1 MSTIKIENLTFAY
14 PGGADNVFEG
24 LNLQLDSN
32 WRLGLVGRN
41 GRGKTTLL
49 RLLMGEYEYSGKIS
63 AGVRFEYFPKPAEDA
78 SRTLAE
84 VLRASCPDAED
95 WELERE
101 LGLLGVDDGALE
113 RPFGTLSNGEQTKAM
128 LAALFIDRGSF
139 PLIDEPTNHLDAEG
153 RRRVAAYLSRKRGFI
168 LVSHD
173 RSFLDGCVDHILSL
187 NRSGAELRAGSFS
200 AWYADFEARQ
210 AAESAANDRLKK
222 DIARLK
228 QSAARASEWSDRV
241 EASKKGALDKG
252 YVGHKAAK
260 MMKRSKSIEA
270 RQNRAAEEKSA
281 LLKDAESAGELKLS
295 PLIYRSETLARFE
308 RVSIAYGGRRVCA
321 PVSFEIGR
329 GERIALSGG
338 NGSGKSSLI
347 KLLLGAGVPHEGEVR
362 VGSGL
367 EISYVPQDASGLA
380 GSLADFAR
388 EGGVDEALFKAVLR
402 KLGFERAQLALDMS
416 ELSAGQKKK
425 ALIARS
431 LCTRAHLYVW
441 DEPLNY
447 IDLWSRVQLERLI
460 LRFEPSLLFVEHD
473 AAFRRSVATRT
484 VELQAGDDKA

>member
-1 MSTIKIENLTFAY
+1 MSIIKIENLTFAY

-24 LNLQLDSN
+24 LNLQLDSD

-63 AGVRFEYFPKPAEDA
+63 AGARFEYFPRPVEDA
-78 SRTLAE
+78 SLPLAE
-84 VLRASCPDAED
+84 VLRASCPEAAG

-101 LGLLGVDDGALE
+101 LGLLGVDAGALE
-113 RPFGTLSNGEQTKAM
+113 RPFDTLSNGEQTKAM
-128 LAALFIDRGSF
+128 LAALFIDRGAV
-139 PLIDEPTNHLDAEG
+139 PLIDEPTNHLDAG
-153 RRRVAAYLSRKRGFI
+153 SRRRVAAYLSRKRGFI

-187 NRSGAELRAGSFS
+187 NRSGAELRAASFS

-210 AAESAANDRLKK
+210 AAEAALNERLKK
-222 DIARLK
+222 DIGRLR
-228 QSAARASEWSDRV
+228 QSAGRAAEWSDRV
-241 EASKKGALDKG
+241 EASKKGAPDKG

-260 MMKRSKSIEA
+260 MMKRAKSIEA
-270 RQNRAAEEKSA
+270 RQNRAADEKSA
-281 LLKDAESAGELKLS
+281 LLRDAESAGELKLS

-308 RVSIAYGGRRVCA
+308 DVSVVYHGRHVCG
-321 PVSFEIGR
+321 PVSFEIER
-329 GERIALSGG
+329 GGRIALSGG

-347 KLLLGAGVPHEGEVR
+347 RLLLGADVPHEGTVS

-367 EISYVPQDASGLA
+367 VVSYVPQDASGLA
-380 GSLADFAR
+380 GSLSDYAR
-388 EGGVDEALFKAVLR
+388 EYGVDESLFKAILR
-402 KLGFERAQLALDMS
+402 KLGFERAQLALDLS

-431 LCTRAHLYVW
+431 LCERAHLYVW

-447 IDLWSRVQLERLI
+447 IDLWSRMQLERLI
-460 LRFEPSLLFVEHD
+460 LRFEPTLLFVEHD
-473 AAFRRSVATRT
+473 AAFRANVATRT
-484 VELQAGDDKA
+484 VEL